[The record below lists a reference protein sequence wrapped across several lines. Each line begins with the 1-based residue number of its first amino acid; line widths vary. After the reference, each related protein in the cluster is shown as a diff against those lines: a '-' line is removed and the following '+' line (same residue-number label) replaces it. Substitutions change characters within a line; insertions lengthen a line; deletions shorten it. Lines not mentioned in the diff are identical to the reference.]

1 VVLGRAIGSDVGV
14 GRVQDSGSDAHAST
28 DANGERADTGAAP
41 RCTRVEVR
49 SASSLPEDRDAS
61 VMPPTAIAEGDF
73 DQDGKLDVVVL
84 GPNPFGLSLHDD
96 VHLFA
101 NRGAPN
107 FDVSDFSSGIYDES
121 SFATGDF
128 DGDGKLDLAIVG
140 IGFGPGLS
148 VLLNRGGSF
157 EKPVLYGY
165 DESNVDSGVG
175 SANRLIASG
184 DLDGD
189 GKLDVA
195 VLNDR
200 TITVLTNRG
209 KGALAVQQTLLLPPP
224 SDRDAP
230 PVSILVVDLEGDGRL
245 DLVVPELTGHI
256 TVFVNRG
263 HGAFAE
269 PRYVAIDPVHFCDLS
284 NVAAADFDG
293 DGKVDLAASSSC
305 ALLDGGDA
313 GVPSVPPSNV
323 AVLLSKG
330 GGEFSPF
337 GGTRATGCS
346 LRATSTAMAERT
358 SWLSSSWA
366 TPGIRRSS

>member
-1 VVLGRAIGSDVGV
+1 MVLGRAIGSDVGV

-184 DLDGD
+184 DLDGM
-189 GKLDVA
+189 
-195 VLNDR
+195 
-200 TITVLTNRG
+200 
-209 KGALAVQQTLLLPPP
+209 
-224 SDRDAP
+224 
-230 PVSILVVDLEGDGRL
+230 
-245 DLVVPELTGHI
+245 
-256 TVFVNRG
+256 
-263 HGAFAE
+263 
-269 PRYVAIDPVHFCDLS
+269 
-284 NVAAADFDG
+284 
-293 DGKVDLAASSSC
+293 ASSTSQCSTTGRSPCSRIAAKVRSPSSRLFSC
-305 ALLDGGDA
+305 RRRVTEMRRRSA
-313 GVPSVPPSNV
+313 
-323 AVLLSKG
+323 
-330 GGEFSPF
+330 F
-337 GGTRATGCS
+337 
-346 LRATSTAMAERT
+346 
-358 SWLSSSWA
+358 SSWISKA
-366 TPGIRRSS
+366 TAGWTSSFRN